1 MYTLTLL
8 DYTAE
13 LIELTYEL
21 GAFTRTRILP
31 AIIAAYVMITMA
43 IDYVRGLR
51 GPTRSQMI
59 QDLTR
64 EWKSISL
71 LDPTTNGSDTPE
83 FTEWLQTLTDDELKQ
98 EFASL

>member
-31 AIIAAYVMITMA
+31 AIISAYVVATMA
-43 IDYVRGLR
+43 VDYIRGLR
-51 GPTRSQMI
+51 GPTRAQMI
-59 QDLTR
+59 RDLTK

-71 LDPTTNGSDTPE
+71 TDPTTGGSDVPE
-83 FTEWLQTLTDDELKQ
+83 FTDWLQTLSIEELKLEHQ
-98 EFASL
+98 AI